1 MAEKAKRIR
10 TERMKRRKMTALA
23 EGRKMKFSTRVFN
36 RCERCGRV
44 RGYIGFLNL
53 CRICVRDLAREGK
66 IAGMRKSSW

>member
-1 MAEKAKRIR
+1 MAEKAKRVKAK
-10 TERMKRRKMTALA
+10 RMKRRYMAALA
-23 EGRKMKFSTRVFN
+23 EGRKVKFSTRIYN

-53 CRICVRDLAREGK
+53 CRICVRDLARDGK